1 VLNELDE
8 LEKFSNRLNDERI
21 KFKVRTVIP
30 MSDLKEDLQYYLQ
43 KNSTDSLK
51 KNHQKNMQIM
61 NTIDT
66 VKEQQ
71 FKLCSKLEL
80 EGEKLQAELNE
91 ISNDIN
97 HSEMRVTE
105 GVPQA
110 ALDLEC
116 PDPELRLS
124 VLQEFIIIDFK
135 YKEKL
140 KQLNE
145 SYKKCQIK
153 YSVWPTDENAMFQHI
168 YDMYHFHSINLNN
181 CNFSL
186 RDLMFDFMR
195 RAYLNKFNL
204 KKERPELVKY
214 EEWLDYSKYHN
225 QQQKLI
231 ITEWNESR
239 RSLLLK
245 AEAVFT
251 EAFEII
257 EQQRIKNEEKEKQLR
272 ICNELYEKVSRWRK
286 QKLEALEI
294 QMKIDGLIKKQE
306 MERANIENQKKNAIR
321 QQQKQAVCLFK
332 IYVYPFS

>member
-1 VLNELDE
+1 
-8 LEKFSNRLNDERI
+8 
-21 KFKVRTVIP
+21 
-30 MSDLKEDLQYYLQ
+30 M
-43 KNSTDSLK
+43 
-51 KNHQKNMQIM
+51 H
-61 NTIDT
+61 TINT

-71 FKLCSKLEL
+71 LKLCSKLES
-80 EGEKLQAELNE
+80 ESETLQVELNE
-91 ISNDIN
+91 ITNDIN
-97 HSEMRVTE
+97 HGEMRVAE
-105 GVPQA
+105 GVPLT

-116 PDPELRLS
+116 PDQELRLS

-145 SYKKCQIK
+145 SHKKNQIK
-153 YSVWPTDENAMFQHI
+153 YSAWLPDENDMFQHI

-186 RDLMFDFMR
+186 RDLMFDLMKR
-195 RAYLNKFNL
+195 VYLKIFNL
-204 KKERPELVKY
+204 KKERPELVKH
-214 EEWLDYSKYHN
+214 EEWVDYFKYHS

-294 QMKIDGLIKKQE
+294 QMKIDDLIKKQE
-306 MERANIENQKKNAIR
+306 MERANIENQKKNTMR
-321 QQQKQAVCLFK
+321 QQQKQAVC
-332 IYVYPFS
+332 IYFYVFIHFRNYFTC